1 LEEGNNMFK
10 DKVVKTLNRSKIKKK
25 EDKKTIKAIDK
36 IQRQKRLSSDE
47 FRKVYD
53 TLWTEGPKI
62 KYQSPDAW
70 RKLGE
75 SANS

>member
-1 LEEGNNMFK
+1 MLK
-10 DKVVKTLNRSKIKKK
+10 DKVVKTLNRSETKKK
-25 EDKKTIKAIDK
+25 ENKKTVKAIDK
-36 IQRQKRLSSDE
+36 IQRQKRLSSNE

-75 SANS
+75 GANS

>member
-1 LEEGNNMFK
+1 MLK
-10 DKVVKTLNRSKIKKK
+10 DKVVKTLNRSETKKK
-25 EDKKTIKAIDK
+25 ENKKTTKAIDK

>member
-1 LEEGNNMFK
+1 LEEGKNVLK
-10 DKVVKTLNRSKIKKK
+10 DKVVKTLNRPKIKKK

-47 FRKVYD
+47 FRKVYE
-53 TLWTEGPKI
+53 TLWTEGPRV

-70 RKLGE
+70 RRLGE